1 MRDPAIQEDAI
12 IMMQNGIRARQVAS
26 TLEDKY
32 KIPVRP
38 TDVHHVM
45 QTRRDN
51 LKSLGDVGIQA
62 SETRRL
68 LDEIN
73 KYNDQY
79 RIKFKEDTQIMECIL
94 YWNPRDVELCRRFCQ
109 VSTGTWM
116 LSPGA
121 SS

>member
-1 MRDPAIQEDAI
+1 
-12 IMMQNGIRARQVAS
+12 
-26 TLEDKY
+26 
-32 KIPVRP
+32 
-38 TDVHHVM
+38 M

-94 YWNPRDVELCRRFCQ
+94 YWNPRDVELCRLFCQ